1 MKSSIRT
8 RRTRRSLGALLA
20 ATSLAVLAACGGS
33 SSSDDTGSDAS
44 DDATPVTIDGTS
56 ITVYSGRSEALVQP
70 LIDEFTA
77 ATGVTVEVRYGDSG
91 ELAALLLTEGDASP
105 ADVYFGQDAGALGA
119 IEDAG
124 LFATLPDTTL
134 SLVDPAFRSVNGGW
148 VGTSGRARVIVYN
161 PELAPTPPA
170 SLDELL
176 NVQWKGKIGFA
187 PTNASWQSF
196 VTALRVLRG
205 EDGAEKWLT
214 GFAANEPVAYEKN
227 AVVRDAVNSG
237 EVALGLSNHYYLYEK
252 IKAEGADAVV
262 AKNHYLRDGDAGS
275 LVNVAGAG
283 ILATSGNVAGAQAFI
298 DYLLSRAGQEFFAN
312 TTFEYPLITDVA
324 PYEGLP
330 SLEEL
335 NAPTIDLADL
345 KTLEATQELLAR
357 VGLLTK

>member
-1 MKSSIRT
+1 M
-8 RRTRRSLGALLA
+8 RRSLGGLLA
-20 ATSLAVLAACGGS
+20 TASLVVLAACGGS
-33 SSSDDTGSDAS
+33 SSTDDTSTDAS

-77 ATGVTVEVRYGDSG
+77 TTGVTVEVRYGDSG

-134 SLVDPAFRSVNGGW
+134 SLVDAAFRSVSGGW

-161 PELAPTPPA
+161 PQLVVTPPA

-176 NVQWKGKIGFA
+176 NVQWKGRIGYA
-187 PTNASWQSF
+187 PNNASWQSF

-205 EDGAEKWLT
+205 EDGAETWLKA
-214 GFAANEPVAYEKN
+214 FAANAPVAYEKN
-227 AVVRDAVNSG
+227 GVVRDAVNSG
-237 EVALGLSNHYYLYEK
+237 EVAMGLINHYYLYEK
-252 IKAEGADAVV
+252 IKNEGAAAVV
-262 AKNHYLRDGDAGS
+262 AQNHYLRDGDAGS

-283 ILATSGNVAGAQAFI
+283 ILATSRNASGARAFI
-298 DYLLSRAGQEFFAN
+298 DWLLSDAGQRYFSDR
-312 TTFEYPLITDVA
+312 TFEYPLVTGIA
-324 PYEGLP
+324 AFSELP
-330 SLEEL
+330 PLGEL
-335 NAPTIDLADL
+335 NAPAIDLADL

>member
-1 MKSSIRT
+1 MTTLTTRRRT
-8 RRTRRSLGALLA
+8 RRTLGATLA
-20 ATSLAVLAACGGS
+20 AASLAVLAACGGS
-33 SSSDDTGSDAS
+33 SSGDDASTNASDDT
-44 DDATPVTIDGTS
+44 TPVTIDGTS

-77 ATGVTVEVRYGDSG
+77 ATGVTVNVRYGDSG

-124 LFATLPDTTL
+124 LFATLPEATL
-134 SLVDPAFRSVNGGW
+134 SLVEPAFRSVSGGW

-170 SLDELL
+170 SLDDLL
-176 NVQWKGKIGFA
+176 NVQWKGKIGYA

-205 EDGAEKWLT
+205 EDGAEKWLA

-237 EVALGLSNHYYLYEK
+237 EVALGLVNHYYLYEK

-283 ILATSGNVAGAQAFI
+283 ILATSANPAGAQAFI
-298 DYLLSRAGQEFFAN
+298 DFLLSKSGQEYFAN
-312 TTFEYPLITDVA
+312 VTFEYPLIADVP
-324 PYEGLP
+324 PYEELP

-335 NAPTIDLADL
+335 NPPTINLADL
-345 KTLEATQELLAR
+345 KTLEATQDLLAR

>member
-1 MKSSIRT
+1 MTISSVERT
-8 RRTRRSLGALLA
+8 RRTLGALVAA
-20 ATSLAVLAACGGS
+20 ATLAVLTACGGS
-33 SSSDDTGSDAS
+33 SNTADESGTATDDT
-44 DDATPVTIDGTS
+44 TPVTIDGTS
-56 ITVYSGRSEALVQP
+56 ITVYSGRSEALIQP

-77 ATGVTVEVRYGDSG
+77 VTGVTVNVRYGDSG

-124 LFATLPDTTL
+124 LFATLPDATL
-134 SLVDPAFRSVNGGW
+134 SLVDPAYRSVNGGW
-148 VGTSGRARVIVYN
+148 IGTSGRARVVVYN
-161 PELAPTPPA
+161 PELVPTPPA
-170 SLDELL
+170 SLDDLL
-176 NVQWKGKIGFA
+176 NVQWKGKIGYA

-214 GFAANEPVAYEKN
+214 AFAANEPVAYEKN

-252 IKAEGADAVV
+252 IKTEGAAAVV
-262 AKNHYLRDGDAGS
+262 ARNLYLRDGDAGS

-283 ILATSGNVAGAQAFI
+283 ILATATNPAGAQAFI
-298 DYLLSRAGQEFFAN
+298 DYLLSTAGQEFFAN
-312 TTFEYPLITDVA
+312 TTFEYPLIDDVA

-345 KTLEATQELLAR
+345 KTLEATQDLLAR

>member
-1 MKSSIRT
+1 MRSPVLT
-8 RRTRRSLGALLA
+8 RRTRTSLGALLA
-20 ATSLAVLAACGGS
+20 AMSLVVLAACGGS
-33 SSSDDTGSDAS
+33 SNSNDTGSDAS

-124 LFATLPDTTL
+124 LFATLPEATL

-161 PELAPTPPA
+161 PELVPTPPA
-170 SLDELL
+170 SLDDLL

-196 VTALRVLRG
+196 VTALRVIRG
-205 EDGAEKWLT
+205 EDAARTWLE
-214 GFAANEPVAYEKN
+214 GFAANEPVPYEKN
-227 AVVRDAVNSG
+227 GVVRDAVNAG
-237 EVALGLSNHYYLYEK
+237 EVSLGLVNHYYLYEK
-252 IKAEGADAVV
+252 IAAEGADAVV
-262 AKNHYLRDGDAGS
+262 ARNHYFTNGDVGG
-275 LVNVAGAG
+275 LVNVAGIG
-283 ILATSGNVAGAQAFI
+283 IVASSTKQEASREFVKF
-298 DYLLSRAGQEFFAN
+298 LLSAVGQRYFVD
-312 TTFEYPLITDVA
+312 TTFEYPMTRGVA
-324 PYEGLP
+324 AYPELP
-330 SLEEL
+330 EFDEL
-335 NAPTIDLADL
+335 NPPAIDLSDL
-345 KTLEATQELLAR
+345 SSIEATQRLLEE
-357 VGLLTK
+357 VGLLTR

>member
-1 MKSSIRT
+1 MTVAAARGT
-8 RRTRRSLGALLA
+8 RRTIGALVA
-20 ATSLAVLAACGGS
+20 AAALAVLAACGGS
-33 SSSDDTGSDAS
+33 SNTADESGTATDDT
-44 DDATPVTIDGTS
+44 TPVTIDGTA
-56 ITVYSGRSEALVQP
+56 ITVYSGRSEALIQP

-77 ATGVTVEVRYGDSG
+77 ATGVTVNVRYGDSG

-119 IEDAG
+119 IEGAG
-124 LFATLPDTTL
+124 LFATLADATL
-134 SLVDPAFRSVNGGW
+134 SLVDPAFRSVTGGW

-161 PELAPTPPA
+161 PELVPTPPA
-170 SLDELL
+170 TLDELL
-176 NVQWKGKIGFA
+176 NVQWKGKIGYA

-214 GFAANEPVAYEKN
+214 AFAANEPVAYEKN
-227 AVVRDAVNSG
+227 GVVRDVVNSG
-237 EVALGLSNHYYLYEK
+237 EVVLGLVNHYYLYEK

-283 ILATSGNVAGAQAFI
+283 ILATAANPAGAQAFI
-298 DYLLSRAGQEFFAN
+298 DYLLSTVGQEFFAN
-312 TTFEYPLITDVA
+312 TTFEYPLVADVA

-345 KTLEATQELLAR
+345 KTLEATQDLLAR